1 MREELARAKAATRRS
16 LEERHRPG
24 ARHTGADSGGPA
36 GGAAPLTHDPT
47 GPDAAEVSFDD
58 EDVTPDLEMGQAVIE
73 RLLGGRILDDDG
85 SRGER

>member
-1 MREELARAKAATRRS
+1 MELVELRPVGAKVRRILTGCGHES
-16 LEERHRPG
+16 HRDRHLR
-24 ARHTGADSGGPA
+24 T
-36 GGAAPLTHDPT
+36 
-47 GPDAAEVSFDD
+47 FDD